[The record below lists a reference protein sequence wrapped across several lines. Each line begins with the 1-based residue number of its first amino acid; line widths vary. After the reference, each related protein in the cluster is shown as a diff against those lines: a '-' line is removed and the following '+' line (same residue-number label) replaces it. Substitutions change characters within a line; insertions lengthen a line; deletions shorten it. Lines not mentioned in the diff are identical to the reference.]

1 MTARDRDFEDWVAEA
16 RAVSVVD
23 EIDRRGIRL
32 KRSGN
37 EMVGPCPACGGT
49 DRFSVHPRRN
59 VWCCRKAGRGG
70 DAIALVQ
77 YLDGAD
83 FLAACETLT
92 GEPPPRGEGTR
103 ASPEELAAREE
114 ARRAREAEREAA
126 SADFREQERKR
137 LYEVWKPA
145 VRMASPIAAYYGGR
159 GIHLP
164 PAFCA
169 RFLPEA
175 GYFHGEVEDER
186 GRKRP
191 RRIHRGP
198 AKLLPITDAEGTFQG
213 LHFTFL
219 ALDGRGGWRKA
230 EIADPD
236 TGELLPAKKVRG
248 SKRGNRILLVPARR
262 APTRQVAG
270 EGPET
275 VLSVY
280 TADLLLHRLREDT
293 EYVSSVDLGNLAGKA
308 ADGCR
313 LRHPTQT
320 RTDKL
325 GRVCPTFVPGP
336 EPDFSS
342 PAMWVSEA
350 ITHLTLLGDGDSDP
364 FTTRAALERA
374 ERRHAAPGRHVS
386 TAWPPDGMDF
396 NDLLM
401 RADSAGRAA

>member
-1 MTARDRDFEDWVAEA
+1 MTARDRDFDAWTDRA

-23 EIDRRGIRL
+23 VIERRGIRL

-37 EMVGPCPACGGT
+37 ELVGPCPVCGGD

-114 ARRAREAEREAA
+114 ARRAREVEREAA
-126 SADFREQERKR
+126 SADFREHERKR
-137 LYEVWKPA
+137 LYEMWQAARRGTQPVTDYFARRAIRLPA
-145 VRMASPIAAYYGGR
+145 
-159 GIHLP
+159 
-164 PAFCA
+164 AFCG
-169 RFLPEA
+169 RFLA
-175 GYFHGEVEDER
+175 GAPYFHGTDPA
-186 GRKRP
+186 GRWRM
-191 RRIHRGP
+191 IHRGP
-198 AKLLPITDAEGTFQG
+198 AMLLPITDADGVFRG
-213 LHFTFL
+213 LHFTW
-219 ALDGRGGWRKA
+219 LDLSRPKGKA
-230 EIADPD
+230 EIFDPD

-320 RTDKL
+320 RADKL

-342 PAMWVSEA
+342 PAMWVSDA

-386 TAWPPDGMDF
+386 TAWPPEGMDF